1 MCVVVIWSGVLFLT
15 STHHAVRFVH
25 YIYILLACA
34 LIFVSNCV
42 SIGTAAVVEKLADTF
57 SSL

>member
-1 MCVVVIWSGVLFLT
+1 VVIWSGVLFLT